1 MINKICKT
9 SGFKLPHTST
19 SPVLTKQT
27 EEVQPEI
34 NINFPRLENRMPAG
48 EGKYDTSAIR
58 LNGDDKPPFAP
69 KNDDKVPSFDAT
81 FKNNNEDVVSSSGG
95 DNTIDYSNMTPEQKS
110 SLEDFWKTEIENYGG
125 IEPGSEGYNELVGA
139 NRYAVYDRGRFRPD
153 GQGGGTYQFD
163 KPQWRLKGGGP
174 EYDNPKGIHPDQ
186 LMRMYQGD
194 NNKYE

>member
-1 MINKICKT
+1 MINKMLKR
-9 SGFKLPHTST
+9 GFKLPHTS
-19 SPVLTKQT
+19 PLKVKKLV
-27 EEVQPEI
+27 EEKLPEFDRTPKKL
-34 NINFPRLENRMPAG
+34 NIQEPIPIKMEAPFNIGHTGVN
-48 EGKYDTSAIR
+48 
-58 LNGDDKPPFAP
+58 PFAP
-69 KNDDKVPSFDAT
+69 KNDDKVPS
-81 FKNNNEDVVSSSGG
+81 NEDVVSSSGG

-125 IEPGSEGYNELVGA
+125 IEPGSEGYAELVGA